1 MLGVAVVLALL
12 DHDVIVGEI
21 VDVLVL
27 SDMEED
33 VAVVAPVPQPEP
45 QPCHWGAL

>member
-1 MLGVAVVLALL
+1 MLGAAVVLALL
-12 DHDVIVGEI
+12 DHEVVDGEM

-27 SDMEED
+27 RDMEEE

-45 QPCHWGAL
+45 QPCH

>member
-1 MLGVAVVLALL
+1 MTIGAGVVLALF
-12 DHDVIVGEI
+12 DHDVVDGET

-27 SDMEED
+27 SDMKEND

-45 QPCHWGAL
+45 QPCH